1 LPLPAPK
8 AKPNWFDA
16 IVASP
21 KLLWSGLAL
30 AALLLLWLWVRVRRR
45 RQDAAFDRELQ
56 TQTLGDNF
64 ELESAEY
71 EPQPHTAPDAPRS
84 VDTADRGQR
93 TAGATDE
100 STRPPASAW
109 HQGLNLDLK
118 EKRPLAPGADLAK
131 PGVPDAPLESDAV
144 AAGRNAQP
152 IGFDLSSVSLD
163 LEPPA
168 AATDASNQH
177 WLTKIALAAEFK
189 AMGDVQG
196 ARVLLEEVVAE
207 APEGIRAQ
215 AQAALAQL

>member
-1 LPLPAPK
+1 
-8 AKPNWFDA
+8 
-16 IVASP
+16 
-21 KLLWSGLAL
+21 
-30 AALLLLWLWVRVRRR
+30 
-45 RQDAAFDRELQ
+45 
-56 TQTLGDNF
+56 
-64 ELESAEY
+64 
-71 EPQPHTAPDAPRS
+71 
-84 VDTADRGQR
+84 
-93 TAGATDE
+93 
-100 STRPPASAW
+100 
-109 HQGLNLDLK
+109 LNLDLK